1 MLLQADGY
9 RHQTKICLE
18 GKSETEL
25 GFNLNHLADALRQFK
40 GESRVRMKLTGPLSP
55 IILEAEGRGDCA
67 LVLPVR
73 RKYVPRAA

>member
-1 MLLQADGY
+1 MLIQADGY

-40 GESRVRMKLTGPLSP
+40 GESRVRMKLTGPLSTMNGFGTDN
-55 IILEAEGRGDCA
+55 ASS
-67 LVLPVR
+67 VLQ
-73 RKYVPRAA
+73 AARSPSRQ